1 MCQETYKDPGKGYV
15 KVEFLS
21 DTEDMT
27 YMENT
32 LHHLGEEVEL
42 LVAQGVQLKDIAILV
57 RKNRSIPLIADYFD
71 KNTSYKIVSDE
82 AFRLD
87 ASLAVCMIMDGL
99 RYLSQPEN
107 RIAKAQLA
115 TAYQNEVLHKGID
128 LNTLL
133 LNEID
138 DYLPFDF
145 IKEAEQLRL
154 MPLYELM
161 ENFSI
166 CSRCPASNNRMP
178 ICAPSLMP

>member
-1 MCQETYKDPGKGYV
+1 
-15 KVEFLS
+15 
-21 DTEDMT
+21 
-27 YMENT
+27 
-32 LHHLGEEVEL
+32 
-42 LVAQGVQLKDIAILV
+42 
-57 RKNRSIPLIADYFD
+57 
-71 KNTSYKIVSDE
+71 
-82 AFRLD
+82 
-87 ASLAVCMIMDGL
+87 MDGL
-99 RYLSQPEN
+99 RYLSQPGN

-115 TAYQNEVLHKGID
+115 AAYQNEVLHKGID

-166 CSRCPASNNRMP
+166 CFRYPASNNRMP